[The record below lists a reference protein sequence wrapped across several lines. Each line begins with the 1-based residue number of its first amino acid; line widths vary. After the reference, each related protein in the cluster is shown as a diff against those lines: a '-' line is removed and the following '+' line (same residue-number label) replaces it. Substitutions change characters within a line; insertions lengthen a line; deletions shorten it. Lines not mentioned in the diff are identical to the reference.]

1 VSANL
6 AAVIAQ
12 SGQRVLLVDV
22 DMRKGYIHK
31 MFDIPVENGLSDFLA
46 RRCDLTTATHT
57 TTVENL
63 FVMGRGQVPPNPS
76 ELLMHKNFS

>member
-1 VSANL
+1 NRLMISGPSPKVGKSFVSANL

-31 MFDIPVENGLSDFLA
+31 MFGIPVD
-46 RRCDLTTATHT
+46 
-57 TTVENL
+57 
-63 FVMGRGQVPPNPS
+63 
-76 ELLMHKNFS
+76 